1 MILWENKSEA
11 GLQLSNKM
19 PDIKQDILE
28 YLLGIPKGKVMT
40 YKTLADV
47 FGVHPRKIAM
57 TMKYNEQP
65 WVFPCYK
72 VIAHSGKVSGY
83 NAGEWM
89 KTKIDML
96 RADGIEIVDGKVD
109 RKYII

>member
-1 MILWENKSEA
+1 MS
-11 GLQLSNKM
+11 
-19 PDIKQDILE
+19 DIKQDILE

-47 FGVHPRKIAM
+47 FWVHPRKVAM
-57 TMKYNEQP
+57 TMKYNKYP

-83 NAGEWM
+83 NAGEWQE
-89 KTKIDML
+89 TKIQML
-96 RADGIEIVDGKVD
+96 EKEGIKIIDGKIS
-109 RKYII
+109 REYII